1 MPPSPHRSSSLL
13 TTSDADINAKNVNG
27 NAAPTSSN
35 AVPTLRSMYPRAA
48 RSLLQKDF
56 ALTYSLIES
65 AFAII
70 TPPKSAAVD
79 ELDTHRRK
87 WDILRITLETSVYAA
102 PPRTSDPNALPP
114 ALRSSM
120 MLTAPS
126 LVASMH
132 ARSVQLYTRT
142 PSLPEGPSGSQS
154 NSVYASKPR
163 LEFLPAQ
170 ILVTLAL
177 SALKLS
183 CPEVSRGMIEDWLA
197 QRQRVR
203 EELQYALPDEE
214 GPDMQK
220 EGYVKVIDLYCLH
233 VLPRLHD
240 WEYARDF
247 LAYES
252 ELEPGFRQVCFIGV
266 LPMLNQCANLL

>member
-1 MPPSPHRSSSLL
+1 
-13 TTSDADINAKNVNG
+13 
-27 NAAPTSSN
+27 
-35 AVPTLRSMYPRAA
+35 MYPRAA

-56 ALTYSLIES
+56 ALTYELIES

-70 TPPKSAAVD
+70 SPPKSGEVD

-102 PPRTSDPNALPP
+102 PPKSSDPNALPS

-132 ARSVQLYTRT
+132 ARSVQLFSPT
-142 PSLPEGPSGSQS
+142 PNMTGEPSGSQS
-154 NSVYASKPR
+154 NHNYATKPR
-163 LEFLPAQ
+163 LEYLPAQ

-183 CPEVSRGMIEDWLA
+183 CPEVARGMIEDWLA
-197 QRQRVR
+197 ERQRRR
-203 EELQYALPDEE
+203 EELQYSLMREDVPELD
-214 GPDMQK
+214 K
-220 EGYVKVIDLYCLH
+220 EGYEKVLDLYCLH

-252 ELEPGFRQVCFIGV
+252 ELEPTFRQVCH
-266 LPMLNQCANLL
+266 LDYR